1 MNTKD
6 IDSNIGMPDIDKEW
20 KRFEKE
26 VIHKNTPATKH
37 AKHATSRD
45 GLVKEQ

>member
-26 VIHKNTPATKH
+26 VITRIHQPPSIQNMLH
-37 AKHATSRD
+37 HVM
-45 GLVKEQ
+45 G